1 MPRRR
6 KSSFFDDLVDLVAL
20 MPWWVGVALAPVG
33 YLLLHS
39 VAVSP
44 PAPLAPGAIG
54 PSLIWGTWLK
64 ALAMAG
70 QYIVP
75 MVCLLGA
82 LLSFLRRRKRESLHQ
97 EVRQS
102 SAADALERMSW
113 RDFEVLVGEGF
124 RQRGYAVQE
133 SGGGGADGGVDL
145 VLRKDGETFLVQCK
159 QWKALKV
166 GVTVVRELYGVMAAR
181 GAAGG
186 FVVSSGR
193 FTDEAQAFAQ
203 GRNIQLLTGPALL
216 QLIRSGRPTA
226 GASTA
231 PVRAASAPSAAQATA
246 SPAAAAA
253 ASAAAVPTCPVC
265 SQAMVRRVA
274 KRGASAGRAFW
285 GCSAYPACKGTR
297 PL

>member
-20 MPWWVGVALAPVG
+20 MPWWVGAALAPVG

-39 VAVSP
+39 VAMAPS
-44 PAPLAPGAIG
+44 APLTSGGIG

-70 QYIVP
+70 QFILPV
-75 MVCLLGA
+75 VCLLGA
-82 LLSFLRRRKRESLHQ
+82 LLSFLQRRKRQALHQ
-97 EVRQS
+97 QVRES

-113 RDFEVLVGEGF
+113 QDFEVLVGEGF
-124 RQRGYAVQE
+124 RQRGYSVQE

-166 GVTVVRELYGVMAAR
+166 GVSVVRELFGVMAAR

-193 FTDEAQAFAQ
+193 FTDEAEAFAR
-203 GRNIQLLTGPALL
+203 GRNIRLLTGPALL
-216 QLIRSGRPTA
+216 QLIRSGRPAA
-226 GASTA
+226 GASAAPAERRRLRQPPRTA
-231 PVRAASAPSAAQATA
+231 PPRPRSGPWPGRPRSSRARST
-246 SPAAAAA
+246 PAAVSRRPAPRSGPAPPGRRA
-253 ASAAAVPTCPVC
+253 RCPPPPT
-265 SQAMVRRVA
+265 
-274 KRGASAGRAFW
+274 
-285 GCSAYPACKGTR
+285 
-297 PL
+297 